1 MFWKERIKRNT
12 DNWLKNLSN
21 TEHVRKGNV
30 RLRQREQDYL
40 TRKPKSEVKETSH
53 VLELLKQKIKS
64 VGIKTRRHGEKR
76 FQFKQSKLFELEQT
90 RTVL

>member
-40 TRKPKSEVKETSH
+40 TK
-53 VLELLKQKIKS
+53 
-64 VGIKTRRHGEKR
+64 KT
-76 FQFKQSKLFELEQT
+76 
-90 RTVL
+90 